1 MFYLII
7 ERFCN
12 SISGA
17 LFWMLI
23 IGMIGG
29 TLVWIYKTV
38 SNDIVKDIE
47 ILGKKKKNEEE
58 G

>member
-1 MFYLII
+1 MFYQVI

-12 SISGA
+12 SIADA

-29 TLVWIYKTV
+29 ILVWIYKTV
-38 SNDIVKDIE
+38 SDDIVKDIE
-47 ILGKKKKNEEE
+47 VLGKKKKNEEE